1 MKRVSSTHPI
11 NWQVF
16 EEVPPF
22 CQLKMVGEAF
32 GNRFLDVRDALH
44 IVEIELNFNF
54 IAFTLNFI
62 EFKIEVW
69 Y

>member
-1 MKRVSSTHPI
+1 
-11 NWQVF
+11 
-16 EEVPPF
+16 
-22 CQLKMVGEAF
+22 MVGEAF